1 MTTKTDTMES
11 STDLAK
17 AMGEL
22 VTASLM
28 RPDKLFA
35 AYSEALS
42 ATAASFNGSAE
53 VTPEK
58 GDKRFKDPV
67 WASNPAY
74 KTIMQTYLI
83 WSKSMNDWVDGLDMD
98 HRNKLRAKLLTSVLT
113 DSVAPTNMLLGNP
126 SAMHKTLETGGKNLV
141 AGAKHL
147 LDDLVNNGGLPSS
160 VDKSKFKVGENV
172 ALSEGDVIY
181 REEILELIQ
190 YRPKT
195 ETVFSRPVFIVP
207 PQINKFYAWDLG
219 PNRSAVEFLV
229 NNGFTVFMVSWRN
242 PGVEHS
248 EWGMDDYIAG
258 LDRASQIVCDISKSK
273 DLHVVGACS
282 GGMTASLLA
291 AYWSA
296 KDLKRAHSFTLLV
309 TVLDL
314 EGAKD
319 TAMGLFAN
327 IETLELARMF
337 SRSQGV
343 LPGLSLQKAFAFLRP
358 NDLIWAYWV
367 NNYLL
372 GNEPPAFDILF
383 WNSDTTNLPAA
394 LHGDMVAMLGA
405 GGLRRGIPVQVLGE
419 QVYLDHVTCD
429 KLLVGGTTD
438 HITPWQGCYQSVL
451 TFGGNNEFILC
462 SAGHVQSIIN
472 PPNNP
477 KASFVT
483 NKSAHASPDE
493 FVAGAEQHQGSWWPY
508 WAEWLK
514 ARGGEQIP
522 APKKSGSTKY
532 KPLCEA
538 PGTYVLASE

>member
-1 MTTKTDTMES
+1 MKMNSMES
-11 STDLAK
+11 SADLGR

-22 VTASLM
+22 VTASLK
-28 RPDKLFA
+28 RPDRLFT
-35 AYSEALS
+35 AYFEAMS
-42 ATAASFNGSAE
+42 ATAASLNGSADVE
-53 VTPEK
+53 PPK

-74 KTIMQTYLI
+74 KAIMQTYLI
-83 WSKSMNDWVDGLDMD
+83 WSKSLNDWVDGLDMQG
-98 HRNKLRAKLLTSVLT
+98 RNKLRAKLLTSILT

-126 SAMHKTLETGGKNLV
+126 SAMHRTLETGGQNLV

-147 LDDLVNNGGLPSS
+147 IDDMLHNGGLPSS
-160 VDKSKFKVGENV
+160 VDKSKFKVGENL
-172 ALSEGDVIY
+172 ATTEGDVIY

-190 YRPKT
+190 YKPKT
-195 ETVFSRPVFIVP
+195 ETVFSHPVFIVP
-207 PQINKFYAWDLG
+207 PQINKFYAWDMA

-229 NNGFTVFMVSWRN
+229 NHGHTVFLVSWRN
-242 PGVEHS
+242 PGVAHAS
-248 EWGMDDYIAG
+248 WGMDDYVAG
-258 LDRASQIVCDISKSK
+258 LDRAAEVACEVSKSK
-273 DLHVVGACS
+273 SVHIVGACS

-296 KDLKRAHSFTLLV
+296 RDLKRAHTFTLLV

-327 IETLELARMF
+327 VETLELARMF

-343 LPGLSLQKAFAFLRP
+343 LPGISLQKAFALLRP
-358 NDLIWAYWV
+358 NDLIWSYWV

-394 LHGDMVAMLGA
+394 LHSDMIALMEK
-405 GGLRRGIPVQVLGE
+405 GGLRRGVDLQVLGE
-419 QVYLDHVTCD
+419 KVHLEHVTCD
-429 KLLVGGTTD
+429 KFLVGGMTD
-438 HITPWQGCYQSVL
+438 HITPWQGCYQSVS
-451 TFGGNNEFILC
+451 TFGGSNEFVLC
-462 SAGHVQSIIN
+462 DSGHVQSIIN
-472 PPNNP
+472 PPGNP
-477 KASFVT
+477 KAGFAT
-483 NKSAHASPDE
+483 NTSSHSTPEE
-493 FVAGAEQHQGSWWPY
+493 FLAGAEKRQGSWWPY

-514 ARGGEQIP
+514 ARGGDQIP
-522 APKKSGSTKY
+522 APKKSGSAKY

-538 PGTYVLASE
+538 PGTYVHMSE